1 MKMTLKK
8 AMEHFNGLNVVGNGA
23 YPISLSYAVSY
34 NLEVLSEELKKYE
47 QARIKLC
54 EQYANKNEDGTP
66 MKMTENVNGVTQS
79 VYDISDENRKLLEKE
94 MEELLETEVD
104 LNIRTV
110 KMEVLSRCEENERY
124 DIPSVAAVN
133 QLMFMLVDTE

>member
-8 AMEHFNGLNVVGNGA
+8 AIEHFDGLNEVDNGA

-34 NLEVLSEELKKYE
+34 NLEVLSKELKKYE

-66 MKMTENVNGVTQS
+66 MKITENVNGVTRS
-79 VYDISDENRKLLEKE
+79 AYNISDDNWKLLKKE
-94 MEELLETEVD
+94 IDELLETEIELD
-104 LNIRTV
+104 IRTV

-124 DIPSVAAVN
+124 DIPSVTVVN